1 MEIVNDLKPGSTFEY
16 EKSLYQV
23 MNLALNKTA
32 MRQMIVKVKVK
43 DLRSGVV
50 KEISFTGGDKVEDVH
65 VDKKEMQYLYDDGD
79 SLVFMDNETYD
90 QISIPKD
97 RLTWEMQL
105 LKPNDNV
112 NIMMYNGE
120 VLGVILPDKVNLE
133 IVECEQ
139 AVKGD
144 TATAALKNA
153 TLETGLTIKVPLF
166 IQNHEMVIIST
177 ADGRYCGRAES
188 KSRG

>member
-1 MEIVNDLKPGSTFEY
+1 MVIVNDLKPGSTFEY
-16 EKSLYQV
+16 EKTLYQV

-97 RLTWEMQL
+97 RLTWEMQF

-177 ADGRYCGRAES
+177 AEGRYCGRAES

>member
-1 MEIVNDLKPGSTFEY
+1 MVIVNDLKPGSTFEY

-97 RLTWEMQL
+97 RLTWEMQF

-112 NIMMYNGE
+112 NIMMYNCE

>member
-1 MEIVNDLKPGSTFEY
+1 MVIVNDLKPGSTFEY

-50 KEISFTGGDKVEDVH
+50 KEISFTGGDKVDDVH

-97 RLTWEMQL
+97 RLTWEMQF

-112 NIMMYNGE
+112 NIIMYNGE

>member
-97 RLTWEMQL
+97 RLTWEMQF

>member
-1 MEIVNDLKPGSTFEY
+1 MILVNDLKPGTTFENDGNIY
-16 EKSLYQV
+16 SVLDIDH
-23 MNLALNKTA
+23 NKTA

-97 RLTWEMQL
+97 RLTWEMQF

>member
-1 MEIVNDLKPGSTFEY
+1 MVIVNDLKPGSTFEY

-97 RLTWEMQL
+97 RLTWEMQF

-112 NIMMYNGE
+112 NIMMYKGE

>member
-1 MEIVNDLKPGSTFEY
+1 MVIVNDLKPGSTFEY

-97 RLTWEMQL
+97 RLTWEMQF

-166 IQNHEMVIIST
+166 IEPGEKIKIDTRTGEYLS
-177 ADGRYCGRAES
+177 RA
-188 KSRG
+188 

>member
-1 MEIVNDLKPGSTFEY
+1 MVIVNDLKPGSTFEY
-16 EKSLYQV
+16 EQSLYQV

-97 RLTWEMQL
+97 RLTWEMQF